1 MFTGEFEYRIDEK
14 GRVPVP
20 PRFRRQLEDGLVLSF
35 SQDGCI
41 NLYPV
46 AEWEKIAN
54 KLNSN
59 GPFETSKMRRLKRA
73 IFATAFPA
81 EMDGQGRITVPA
93 KLREYAGIESDMV
106 LVGMN
111 NYMELWN
118 KGKWQSELTTS
129 LEQAWQ
135 TVESLE
141 NR

>member
-41 NLYPV
+41 SLYPV

-59 GPFETSKMRRLKRA
+59 GSFETSKMRRLKRA
-73 IFATAFPA
+73 IFATAFPG

-111 NYMELWN
+111 NYMELWSN
-118 KGKWQSELTTS
+118 EKWQSELTTS
-129 LEQAWQ
+129 MEQAWQ